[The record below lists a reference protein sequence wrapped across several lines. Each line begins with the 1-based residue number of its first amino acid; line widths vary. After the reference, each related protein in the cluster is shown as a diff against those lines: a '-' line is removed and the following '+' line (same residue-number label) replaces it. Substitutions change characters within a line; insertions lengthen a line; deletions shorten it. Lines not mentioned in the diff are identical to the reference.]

1 MSDEAVPP
9 GKPAVPA
16 VARAVRVL
24 EEVAAAP
31 DGITLSALARAVGAP
46 KSSCL
51 AVCTTLV
58 DTGLLVRSGAGRYQ
72 LGLKVVQLGRAY
84 LARSDLAT
92 EFRRADE
99 DLGLLPDD
107 TIVLSVLH
115 GREVTYIDTRPG
127 KRPVA
132 MHYEIG
138 MRLPAHCTASG
149 KSLLA
154 ALPPEQVTE
163 RYANGA
169 LETLTRHSISAGE
182 ELTAELERVRSRGY
196 AIDDEETA
204 LGMICF
210 GAAVLDRTGRPAGA
224 LSVSMVKA
232 AVDASRAGAATR
244 AILQLAQALTARLGG
259 PARDLPAVEPL
270 PWTQPEPAADPR
282 RAEQVVG

>member
-1 MSDEAVPP
+1 MTDLAHGAVPP

-24 EEVAAAP
+24 EEVAAEP
-31 DGITLSALARAVGAP
+31 GGLTLSALARAIGAP

-58 DTGLLVRSGAGRYQ
+58 DTGLLMRSGSGRYQ
-72 LGLKVVQLGRAY
+72 LGLKVVQLGRTY

-92 EFRRADE
+92 EFLRADAAL
-99 DLGLLPDD
+99 DLLPDD

-115 GREVTYIDTRPG
+115 GREVTYIGTRPG

-138 MRLPAHCTASG
+138 LQLPAHCTASG

-154 ALPPEQVTE
+154 ALPPDQIAE
-163 RYANGA
+163 RYADGRF
-169 LETLTRHSISAGE
+169 ETLTRHSVSSFDQ
-182 ELTAELERVRSRGY
+182 LTAELEQVRARGY
-196 AIDDEETA
+196 AIDDEEAA
-204 LGMICF
+204 LGMVCF
-210 GAAVLDRTGRPAGA
+210 GAAVLDGSRRPAGA

-232 AVDASRAGAATR
+232 AVDPGRAAAASRA
-244 AILQLAQALTARLGG
+244 ILELAQALTSRLGG
-259 PARDLPAVEPL
+259 PGRSGLRL
-270 PWTQPEPAADPR
+270 Q
-282 RAEQVVG
+282 

>member
-1 MSDEAVPP
+1 MTDDPAAR
-9 GKPAVPA
+9 PAVPA

-24 EEVAAAP
+24 EAVADAP
-31 DGITLSALARAVGAP
+31 DGMTLSALARAVSAP

-51 AVCTTLV
+51 AVCATLV
-58 DTGLLVRSGAGRYQ
+58 DTGLLVRTGAGKYQ

-99 DLGLLPDD
+99 ELGLLPED

-115 GREVTYIDTRPG
+115 GHEVTYVDTRHG

-154 ALPPEQVTE
+154 ALPPEEVAQ
-163 RYANGA
+163 RYPGGR
-169 LETLTRHSISAGE
+169 LETLTGHSLSSVAD
-182 ELTAELERVRSRGY
+182 LTAELERVRGRGY

-210 GAAVLDRTGRPAGA
+210 GAAVLDRSGRPAGA

-232 AVDASRAGAATR
+232 AVDPTRTAAATR
-244 AILQLAQALTARLGG
+244 SILQLAQALTVRLGG
-259 PARDLPAVEPL
+259 RPR
-270 PWTQPEPAADPR
+270 QAAS
-282 RAEQVVG
+282 

>member
-1 MSDEAVPP
+1 MTDLPAA
-9 GKPAVPA
+9 KPAVPA

-24 EEVAAAP
+24 EAVADAP
-31 DGITLSALARAVGAP
+31 DGLALSALARAVDAP

-58 DTGLLVRSGAGRYQ
+58 DSGLLVRTESGRYQ

-84 LARSDLAT
+84 LARSDLTT

-99 DLGLLPDD
+99 ELGLLPDD

-115 GREVTYIDTRPG
+115 GREVTYVDTRPG

-154 ALPPEQVTE
+154 ALPEDEVAP
-163 RYANGA
+163 RYPDGRF
-169 LETLTRHSISAGE
+169 ETLTEHSVSSAA
-182 ELTAELERVRSRGY
+182 ELTAELGRVRERGY
-196 AIDDEETA
+196 AVDDEETA

-210 GAAVLDRTGRPAGA
+210 GAAVLDRSGRPAGA

-232 AVDASRAGAATR
+232 AVDDARAAGATR
-244 AILQLAQALTARLGG
+244 AILQLARALTARLGG
-259 PARDLPAVEPL
+259 SPRHTPPLPAP
-270 PWTQPEPAADPR
+270 QA
-282 RAEQVVG
+282 G

>member
-1 MSDEAVPP
+1 MTDDAVLA

-24 EEVAAAP
+24 EEVADAT
-31 DGITLSALARAVGAP
+31 DGLTLSAIARAISAP

-58 DTGLLVRSGAGRYQ
+58 ETGLLVRSPSGKYQ

-99 DLGLLPDD
+99 ELGLLPED

-115 GREVTYIDTRPG
+115 GREVTYVDTRHG

-154 ALPPEQVTE
+154 ALPAEEVAQ
-163 RYANGA
+163 RYADGH
-169 LETLTRHSISAGE
+169 LDTLTTHSISSVA
-182 ELTAELERVRSRGY
+182 ELTDELERVRERRY
-196 AIDDEETA
+196 AIDDEEAA

-210 GAAVLDRTGRPAGA
+210 GAAVLDRSGHPAGA

-232 AVDASRAGAATR
+232 AVDEARAAAATR
-244 AILQLAQALTARLGG
+244 SILRLAQALTLRLGG
-259 PARDLPAVEPL
+259 PVRDLPA
-270 PWTQPEPAADPR
+270 AS
-282 RAEQVVG
+282 